1 MNALESLGFNQL
13 QGIVES
19 EETFFRES
27 MKGREVTHRK
37 AKKRGEKGEK
47 RGISNLKI
55 AVVVAQERNGSV
67 IARKAGTGRVKAEE
81 INAVIGEFIHPSA
94 LLCTD
99 TATNYKKFAKMKGL
113 QHETVNERQKQ
124 RVKKGI
130 YHVQH
135 VNNFHNRLKTWM
147 VRFQGVATK
156 YLDNYLYW
164 FRWLELGK
172 NLAFENRVGQMLISA
187 CKKSITQPQIILELH
202 KFQLV

>member
-55 AVVVAQERNGSV
+55 VVVVAQDRNGSV

-81 INAVIGEFIHPSA
+81 INAVIGEFIHPAA